1 MNKLILC
8 SAFTML
14 VAMAA
19 SADDF
24 VGRARVVKVVTLPG
38 EIVATRDTC
47 RIVKPRPEDL
57 VATLRWDLCTPPEPQ
72 PDPITRYRVYYEW
85 DDQVYER
92 VVDARP
98 GPTVPVRVRLD

>member
-8 SAFTML
+8 SAFTIL

-38 EIVATRDTC
+38 EIVAIRDTC
-47 RIVKPRPEDL
+47 PIVKPRSSDL

>member
-8 SAFTML
+8 SAFTIL
-14 VAMAA
+14 VATVA

-38 EIVATRDTC
+38 EIVAIRDTC
-47 RIVKPRPEDL
+47 PIVKPRPEDL

-72 PDPITRYRVYYEW
+72 LGPITRYRVYYEW

>member
-38 EIVATRDTC
+38 EIFETRKTC
-47 RIVKPRPEDL
+47 PIVKPRPKDL
-57 VATLRWDLCTPPEPQ
+57 VATLRWDLCVPPEPQ
-72 PDPITRYRVYYEW
+72 TDPITR
-85 DDQVYER
+85 
-92 VVDARP
+92 
-98 GPTVPVRVRLD
+98 